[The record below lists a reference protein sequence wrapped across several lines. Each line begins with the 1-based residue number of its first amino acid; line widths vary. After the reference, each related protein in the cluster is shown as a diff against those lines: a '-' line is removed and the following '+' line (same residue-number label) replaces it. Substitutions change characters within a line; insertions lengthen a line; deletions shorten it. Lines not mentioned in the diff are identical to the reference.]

1 MNPSFV
7 PQAREWSC
15 THPETRRLRVGQ
27 SELPLPNEGVTAM
40 TTSGAGSA
48 FLRCVVRGA
57 RVSWRASLPVHGT
70 ACSAPLRSMKRKPMT
85 HEKNGRNSSYFQR
98 YLSSLE

>member
-40 TTSGAGSA
+40 PTSGAGSA
-48 FLRCVVRGA
+48 FLRCAVREAPGE
-57 RVSWRASLPVHGT
+57 PVF
-70 ACSAPLRSMKRKPMT
+70 RSMERLVPP
-85 HEKNGRNSSYFQR
+85 HFAQ
-98 YLSSLE
+98 